1 MSALFDFRSFVC
13 VLLLT
18 ICTCT
23 YVKIK
28 GALRF
33 FRTTTRSGE
42 LMGMRLIMM
51 MIMMMMMGML
61 KNKICV
67 YVYSAEPAV

>member
-23 YVKIK
+23 FIKLK
-28 GALRF
+28 GARRRALA
-33 FRTTTRSGE
+33 
-42 LMGMRLIMM
+42 
-51 MIMMMMMGML
+51 
-61 KNKICV
+61 
-67 YVYSAEPAV
+67 SALQASSH